1 VKKESV
7 GGPTCSGLIKSRPGL
22 AWPNPVTLSHR
33 SHGRSTRAPV
43 LWTHTDGGE
52 PMRKFPKA
60 CNPKHVHKCTTTA
73 QQRID
78 ANAAVRCP
86 AGVPVQHTMRIPPYA
101 IGSPGHFA
109 SVDRT
114 RTFRHPTQWDA
125 REGSVR
131 SPCFPNRHP
140 TQCEPTGLSAVQCCG
155 SQSAAAD
162 QPGLFASVDRTR
174 TFRHPKRNGTPA
186 REVCAHNTHMQRP
199 GRW

>member
-1 VKKESV
+1 LAAQRARGSSSL
-7 GGPTCSGLIKSRPGL
+7 GP
-22 AWPNPVTLSHR
+22 A
-33 SHGRSTRAPV
+33 SHGRTLSRCLIAATDVAHKRKCSG
-43 LWTHTDGGE
+43 HTDGGE

-60 CNPKHVHKCTTTA
+60 CMNPKHMHKCTTTA

-101 IGSPGHFA
+101 TGSPGLFA

-114 RTFRHPTQWDA
+114 RTFRHPMQWDA

-131 SPCFPNRHP
+131 SPCSPNRHP
-140 TQCEPTGLSAVQCCG
+140 TQTMQAHRAFGHSVLWQPVSK
-155 SQSAAAD
+155 D

-174 TFRHPKRNGTPA
+174 TFRHPTQWVA
-186 REVCAHNTHMQRP
+186 REGSVRP
-199 GRW
+199 QLHTAR

>member
-1 VKKESV
+1 MKKESV

-33 SHGRSTRAPV
+33 SHGRSTQAPV

-60 CNPKHVHKCTTTA
+60 CNPKHKHKCTTTA

-114 RTFRHPTQWDA
+114 RTFRHPNAMGHPRGKRALTVLSKQTPHTMQA
-125 REGSVR
+125 HRAFGRSVLWQPVCSSR
-131 SPCFPNRHP
+131 PAWTLRLRRPN
-140 TQCEPTGLSAVQCCG
+140 TDV
-155 SQSAAAD
+155 
-162 QPGLFASVDRTR
+162 
-174 TFRHPKRNGTPA
+174 
-186 REVCAHNTHMQRP
+186 
-199 GRW
+199 